1 MATRNSSQGNDRSRN
16 DTRSSSGGSES
27 TRSASSRGG
36 GAGTSDASSARETRE
51 ASASTSGRTAASE
64 TAGPRSDRQQNL
76 ETSRESGRARGMGP
90 QQREMGVG
98 QQRGLA
104 SPFFSGGPVSPF
116 TMMRRMMED
125 MDRLFTDFTFTQP
138 LLGAIE
144 SDEVGL
150 PQSSQRLVGRGSQGG
165 GLQRPGQSAG
175 RGVQRGGAFD
185 VLDQG
190 LWSPQIEVFERGNE
204 LVIRADL
211 PGLKKENVQ
220 LEVADDALI
229 IRGERRSEIEDQESG
244 FYRTERVYGSFYRA
258 IPIPE
263 HVEADQI
270 KASFND
276 GVLEIRLP
284 RPQQRQSGARRVDI
298 R

>member
-1 MATRNSSQGNDRSRN
+1 MAPRNSSQGNDRSRT

-27 TRSASSRGG
+27 TRNASSRGAA
-36 GAGTSDASSARETRE
+36 GAADASIARETRD
-51 ASASTSGRTAASE
+51 ASASTSGRAAGSE
-64 TAGPRSDRQQNL
+64 TAGARSDRQQNL
-76 ETSRESGRARGMGP
+76 ETSREGGRARGTGS
-90 QQREMGVG
+90 QQRDLGVG

-150 PQSSQRLVGRGSQGG
+150 PQSSQRLVGRGSQGA
-165 GLQRPGQSAG
+165 GLHRTGQSAG
-175 RGVQRGGAFD
+175 RGVQRGSPFD

-190 LWSPQIEVFERGNE
+190 LWSPQVEVFERGNE

-220 LEVADDALI
+220 LEVDDDALI
-229 IRGERRSEIEDQESG
+229 IRGERRNEIEDQEGG

-263 HVEADQI
+263 HVEADQV